1 MAEFTR
7 AIPDGPLLLLGGGSE
22 LGRLLSAALSRCGIP
37 VAVVVRRA
45 ENLQNLPGSAAGE
58 RDGATVPPSAS
69 PAPVVPLE
77 LHAAAPPET
86 LSDRC
91 AAALGESPRHMVD
104 LLHSRFES
112 LVGAAASED
121 VLRWA
126 DNDIALRARCLAAVS
141 RSMLSRRAGRCIF
154 LSSGAADRPAPGQGW
169 YAAAKLA
176 GEALYR
182 SVGVELGGRGVTTC
196 SLRVS
201 WLDAGRG
208 AAFLAKR
215 PEVRRI
221 APLRRCVRP
230 EEVVSAVLFLLSE
243 DACAFNAATLELD
256 GGLHAVKPA

>member
-1 MAEFTR
+1 MAECTR
-7 AIPDGPLLLLGGGSE
+7 AIPDGPALLLGGGSA
-22 LGRLLSAALSRCGIP
+22 LGRLLAAALTRCGIP
-37 VAVVVRRA
+37 VAAVARRA
-45 ENLQNLPGSAAGE
+45 EDLQDAPEPAGE
-58 RDGATVPPSAS
+58 GGGTMILPSA
-69 PAPVVPLE
+69 PVIPLE
-77 LHAAAPPET
+77 LHDAAPPET
-86 LSDRC
+86 LPERC
-91 AAALGESPRHMVD
+91 AAALGAPPRHMVD
-104 LLHSRFES
+104 LLHSRFEA
-112 LVGAAASED
+112 LVGAAAPEE
-121 VLRWA
+121 VRRWA

-141 RSMLSRRAGRCIF
+141 RSMLSRRAGRCVF

-215 PEVRRI
+215 PEVRGI
-221 APLRRCVRP
+221 SPLRRCVRP

-243 DACAFNAATLELD
+243 DACAFNAVTLNLD

>member
-1 MAEFTR
+1 MAECTR
-7 AIPDGPLLLLGGGSE
+7 TIPDGPALLLGGGSA
-22 LGRLLSAALSRCGIP
+22 LGRLLTAALTRCGIP
-37 VAVVVRRA
+37 VAAVVRRA
-45 ENLQNLPGSAAGE
+45 EDLQDVPDPAAEECGGTMLPPPTLAA
-58 RDGATVPPSAS
+58 PIM
-69 PAPVVPLE
+69 PLE
-77 LHAAAPPET
+77 LHDAAPPET
-86 LSDRC
+86 LPERC
-91 AAALGESPRHMVD
+91 AAALGAPPRHMVD
-104 LLHSRFES
+104 LLHSRFEA
-112 LVGAAASED
+112 LVGAAAPED

-141 RSMLSRRAGRCIF
+141 RSMLSRRAGRCVF

-182 SVGVELGGRGVTTC
+182 SVGVELGGRGVTAC

-208 AAFLAKR
+208 AAFLATR

-221 APLRRCVRP
+221 SPLRRCVRP

-243 DACAFNAATLELD
+243 DACAFNAVTLELD